1 MERFFMKPNG
11 TKYVSIPHF
20 FFLPSS
26 YQTKPIVPLTQHILV
41 AVAFEAGDS
50 ELLKVAAEQALTSK
64 ASVCL
69 LHVAAPDPDFI
80 GYSAGPETVRDA
92 RAEELHQEREQLH
105 HYADVLQEQNI
116 KATGMLVAGPTLE
129 TLKTEIEKRSIDL
142 LIMGAHEHG
151 FLHELFVG
159 NTALEVVKQIRIPVL
174 IIPIA
179 T

>member
-1 MERFFMKPNG
+1 MP
-11 TKYVSIPHF
+11 P
-20 FFLPSS
+20 
-26 YQTKPIVPLTQHILV
+26 TQHILV